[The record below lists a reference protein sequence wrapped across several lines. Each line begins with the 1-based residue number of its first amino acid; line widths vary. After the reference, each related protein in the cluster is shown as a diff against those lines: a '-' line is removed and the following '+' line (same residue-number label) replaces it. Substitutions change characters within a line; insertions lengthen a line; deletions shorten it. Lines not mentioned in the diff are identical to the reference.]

1 MPAICRMLSHI
12 GGKYM
17 KMKKV
22 LSTVLAS
29 AMVLS
34 LAACGGSGSAG
45 KDQGSGGGSGSGSSG
60 GDLTINIWDS
70 NQQKGIQEICDDW
83 TALGNPKV
91 KVEVVN

>member
-1 MPAICRMLSHI
+1 MPAICRILSHI
-12 GGKYM
+12 GGKFM

-45 KDQGSGGGSGSGSSG
+45 KDQGSAGGSSG

-70 NQQKGIQEICDDW
+70 NQQKGIQ
-83 TALGNPKV
+83 
-91 KVEVVN
+91 